1 MNKLTEQDL
10 IRPFIGK
17 AVNQETFGKVAYKNG
32 NEYMICNAD
41 YIDDSQYCE
50 LFGITDRLKWMWKYS
65 GVDLTIYLTIEDGII
80 TKAHLYKAKEGCGG
94 HGRSV
99 SCVLTVG
106 QQELRVV
113 RRILQHI
120 TN

>member
-1 MNKLTEQDL
+1 MYKLTEQDI

-17 AVNQETFGKVAYKNG
+17 AVNQETFSKIAYRNG

-41 YIDDSQYCE
+41 YINDPQYCG
-50 LFGITDRLKWMWKYS
+50 LFGITYRLKWMWEYS
-65 GVDLTIYLTIEDGII
+65 GVDFTIYITIEDGIV
-80 TKAHLYKAKEGCGG
+80 TKAHLYKAKDGCGG
-94 HGRSV
+94 HGRST
-99 SCVLTVG
+99 SIVLTET

-113 RRILQHI
+113 RRILEYI